1 MNIYIFIKQAFLSI
15 KANKLRA
22 FLSTLWI
29 IIWISSFVIMLAMWE
44 WAKASIAE
52 GFDGKNNVITVL
64 QNSRPKSSAKDVL
77 TEDISELI
85 KTKLPWI
92 KDTFITSDV
101 LVDLEYNG
109 KKLRDWIVVPVQ
121 QGYLEFK
128 KIELL
133 YWNSFTKDDFKEN
146 KRVIIIWNKLVKS
159 TFKDVNPIWKKMT
172 LWWVEFTVKGI
183 LSKKNWSVDVSIYS
197 PYSTVKNTLW
207 IKSIRDIIVVID
219 DEKKID
225 SINKYLDYF
234 LYKKSFIDK
243 YKDVKF
249 RTRTNK
255 ESMEQLGA
263 IVQSMSLLLLWIWAI
278 ALIVWWIGIM
288 NIMLVSVTERTREI
302 WIRKAIWATNLNILS
317 QFLIESILLTLIWA
331 IVALWFSEWAVY
343 LISVLIKD
351 FNPIINTNV
360 VVTATSVATGMWIVF
375 GLMPAYKAAKL
386 KIIDALS
393 FE

>member
-263 IVQSMSLLLLWIWAI
+263 IVASMSLLLLWIWAI

-317 QFLIESILLTLIWA
+317 QFLIESIILTLIWA
-331 IVALWFSEWAVY
+331 ILALWFSEWAVY